1 VRSISSRGN
10 NPHQL
15 WYRSGVAIDT
25 NGNIVVHDGCYNG
38 RVKVFHL
45 NDGSLIKSMCQK
57 GSGDG
62 EHSGSCSLDFDDE
75 CNLIVSD
82 GNNHRIQVLRYR
94 DGQHLRN
101 IGCYGVFPPP
111 PYPPSPPKKNL
122 TRHLQVDDDDDNALA
137 LGGVHARVVC
147 MCAAVRAPP

>member
-1 VRSISSRGN
+1 MLRFDDGSHLRTIGCKGASDGQFDHPADIALDRASHLIVVDTNNHRVQVFRYIDGSHVRSISSRGN

-57 GSGDG
+57 
-62 EHSGSCSLDFDDE
+62 
-75 CNLIVSD
+75 
-82 GNNHRIQVLRYR
+82 
-94 DGQHLRN
+94 
-101 IGCYGVFPPP
+101 
-111 PYPPSPPKKNL
+111 
-122 TRHLQVDDDDDNALA
+122 
-137 LGGVHARVVC
+137 
-147 MCAAVRAPP
+147 AAVTENTQDHVLWTSTMNAIS